1 MSLEPSPEP
10 VDPAESYEATLELVG
25 AAQKG
30 DRSALEALFER
41 YLPRV
46 RQIVALRMG
55 RRLNQVVE
63 FDDIAQDVLLKVF
76 QQGAANTGKGKI
88 NFVLIYFHYQQI
100 S

>member
-46 RQIVALRMG
+46 RQIVAVRMG

-76 QQGAANTGKGKI
+76 QGLDRFEQKSEGSFRNWLANCA
-88 NFVLIYFHYQQI
+88 
-100 S
+100 